1 MTQKPFSIEH
11 KQLKRCDLFTPHGR
25 IDSSTAPQLEE
36 ALKSVMKEGRY
47 KFVLNLSDVDFLS
60 SAALR
65 VLISTTK
72 ECRKFRRGDVYLAEL
87 PDKLK
92 EVFDLAGLDEL
103 FRFFETE
110 AEAVGSF

>member
-1 MTQKPFSIEH
+1 MTRRFSIDH
-11 KQLKRCDLFTPHGR
+11 KPLKRCDLFIPHGR

-36 ALKSVMKEGRY
+36 SLKSVMKEGRY
-47 KFVLNLSDVDFLS
+47 KIAIDLSDVDFLS

-65 VLISTTK
+65 VLISTAK
-72 ECRKFRRGDVYLAEL
+72 ECRKSGRGDIYFAAT

-103 FRFFETE
+103 FQFFDSA
-110 AEAVGSF
+110 AEAVGNF